1 MATPPKG
8 MDRRVIRTRQL
19 IVQAFKEILRE
30 KGFDAMT
37 VQDIADHANVNRGTF
52 YAHFAD
58 KYDLIDIVVRGEFQR
73 HLTNRLPPEAGWDN
87 RSLHLLITTVLEFF
101 GQCYPSDVVGSLVKR
116 AAHEELSKILTEWL
130 NKAKRGQEEWQV
142 PLQTI
147 VQVMTWVISGATE
160 HWTQGT
166 TNAKRPPEQIADEV
180 LLVMTEG
187 LKGIV
192 ASG

>member
-1 MATPPKG
+1 MATKPKG
-8 MDRRVIRTRQL
+8 MDRRVLRTRQM

-58 KYDLIDIVVRGEFQR
+58 KYVLIDVVIREEFKR
-73 HLTNRLPPEAGWDN
+73 HLTNQLPPEAGWDN
-87 RSLHLLITTVLEFF
+87 RSLHLLISTVLEFF

-130 NKAKRGQEEWQV
+130 NKAKRDQKEWQV
-142 PLQTI
+142 PQQTI
-147 VQVMTWVISGATE
+147 VQVITWVISGATE
-160 HWTQGT
+160 YWTRDS
-166 TNAKRPPEQIADEV
+166 TNAKRPPEQIASEI

-187 LKGIV
+187 LKGMV
-192 ASG
+192 SN